1 MAGGVATL
9 LIEFL
14 IRVYTKVSFLA
25 SFAGLLVVGTL
36 LAAVAINAVP
46 ANAWDRLRLP
56 VIPAA
61 WVRYIVWAAL
71 AGGFLFG
78 WLRW

>member
-9 LIEFL
+9 LVEFL

-46 ANAWDRLRLP
+46 VNAWDRLRLP